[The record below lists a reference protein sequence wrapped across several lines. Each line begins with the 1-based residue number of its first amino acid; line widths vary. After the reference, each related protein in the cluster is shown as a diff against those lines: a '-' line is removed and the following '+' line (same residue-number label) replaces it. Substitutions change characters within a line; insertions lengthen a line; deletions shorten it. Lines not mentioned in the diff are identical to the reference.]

1 MKTSW
6 TVKRLRQP
14 SAGDRAPCATQH
26 ADLPGEAITVQCDP
40 EQGHAGLGH
49 AQGLRPSGVPRFQW
63 HGRARGC
70 DHPFKC
76 DDFEEPPRVQDQSG
90 VEGLKHVY
98 SWLMRHSSFLFNCFG
113 VCVRGAPPFEVVY
126 GRRFRAKM
134 VPFGELVLFHR
145 ASKHRGE
152 LQWLR
157 CVAWAQ

>member
-1 MKTSW
+1 MTGHL
-6 TVKRLRQP
+6 VRLSMLISPARQSLC
-14 SAGDRAPCATQH
+14 SATRSKGTLGLATH
-26 ADLPGEAITVQCDP
+26 KVF
-40 EQGHAGLGH
+40 
-49 AQGLRPSGVPRFQW
+49 VPRAS
-63 HGRARGC
+63 HASNGMAERAVATIRSNAMTLKS
-70 DHPFKC
+70 HLESRIKAA
-76 DDFEEPPRVQDQSG
+76 